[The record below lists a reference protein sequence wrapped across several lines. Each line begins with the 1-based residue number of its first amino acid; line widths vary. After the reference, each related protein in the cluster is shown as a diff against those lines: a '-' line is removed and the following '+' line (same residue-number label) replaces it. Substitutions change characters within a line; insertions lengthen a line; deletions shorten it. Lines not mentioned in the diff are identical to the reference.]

1 MAVGIDVGSRFIK
14 VCVLNGGQDPAL
26 PPPRA
31 HGGKPWDALRDIWAD
46 LSPDPEE
53 PVGLTGS
60 AVDGIAGL
68 TGLSVTDLTRATIR
82 GVRERVPGV
91 RNILDVGASTVSL
104 LELTES
110 GVLKDVSTNT
120 MCAAGTGSFLDAQ
133 AGRMGVKLEE
143 SLAFASVED
152 PPSIATRCAVFAKSD
167 LIHRQQEGFGTE
179 ALWCGLCR
187 GLSATLLQTLL
198 RGKPLQ
204 GLTVV
209 TGGVAR
215 NREVVKWLR
224 FLSGSDVV
232 TFPGA
237 EFSAALGA
245 ALLAGG
251 NGNSRLVLPSAPV
264 PQADTLRTGPRRPV
278 LELKKS
284 RYPSFD
290 VAEQWEDT
298 EGNEVRI
305 THWPQGPVVSGY
317 LGVDVGSTSTKV
329 VFVGEDG
336 QVLVDV
342 YRKTAGNPIGAT
354 QSLFKCLEDIQVRKE
369 ARIRVLGCGTT
380 GSGRKLVGAV
390 IGADAVVN
398 EITTHLAGAAATDP
412 GAETIFEIGGQDSK
426 FIRAEGGVMRD
437 TNMNYVCAAGT
448 GSFVEEQAL
457 KLGYRVD
464 QVGDLVMGIAPPHTS
479 DRCTVFM
486 EQDVERLIRQGH
498 TPQEAL
504 AAVMYSVVEN
514 YLAKVVGT
522 RSYSRDAVFFCG
534 ATARNRG
541 LVAAF
546 EKLLGA
552 RVVVSPYCH
561 VMGAYGVALL
571 TRESVKNRG
580 EGSRF
585 RGLDLA
591 SRKIE
596 LSQETCDLCQNA
608 CRITFAHIQEESE
621 VPSWGYLCG
630 RDPAAEEKRNRTEFE
645 SFQRRRGLEAKAF
658 AAHRLDGK
666 TTGGPVVGL
675 PLTLTGYSHGPL
687 WQTLMDGLGCRVLF
701 SRPTDMR
708 TRDLAGALVG
718 SEYCFPAKLAHGH
731 VADLLERPQVDWVF
745 LPHVVSEEVPPE
757 HTRAFLCPVVCALP
771 AMARSALTVAGKAG
785 GDRILRP
792 LVDLRWAEKRQ
803 VKELAKILEEPLGVS
818 TGKIRKAWRK
828 ALAAQAEYERL
839 CQEEGA
845 RTLASARADGRPVIL
860 ALGRPYNLHDSG
872 ANLDL
877 PLKIA
882 EKGYPVLPSEMAPTD
897 GLKLGPEFENI
908 YWINGQRLLRALI
921 WAREQDDV
929 YPVWFTNFKCGPD
942 SFLLTYAQRIMGEK
956 PFLILELDEHG
967 ADAGYMTRIE
977 AFLDVVEAK
986 TGPFPA
992 PLAFPHRTDSPE
1004 AFLDRTIWVPPLHP
1018 IAAPLAAAALR
1029 GEGLDA
1035 RSLPL
1040 EDEESMAL
1048 GRQVT
1053 RGGECIPMTLTIGRL
1068 LQTLRARGHDGR
1080 RDAFFMPAAHG
1091 PCRFGQYNLL
1101 ERMIL
1106 EKEGFG
1112 ELAIMAP
1119 DNDNAYQGLGE
1130 KVRRQ
1135 IWTGTLVGDLLF
1147 KLQCRFRPYESRPGQ
1162 TDEIMAD
1169 GLRIMEEA
1177 FENQAPLKPAFRRAV
1192 APFREITRPPS
1203 TKPLVGVVGEIFVRC
1218 NFYSN
1223 QYLVDAIESYG
1234 GEAWLA
1240 PFHEWVLYAC
1250 WAHEQRAREGWD
1262 VLGQAKS
1269 YVKNRYLFES
1279 EHAWYHEVEDLLG
1292 DRKEPSI
1299 PESVE
1304 AAQPYA
1310 TYNYGGETLITIGRT
1325 VKFFEE
1331 GAAMVVNCSP
1341 FGCMPGQAISGIL
1354 NQVRMDQG
1362 KPVVNLF
1369 YDGTGSLNDVIGVF
1383 LRNLSRDGRDRPV
1396 AASVARG

>member
-1 MAVGIDVGSRFIK
+1 MAIGIDVGSRFIK
-14 VCVLNGGQDPAL
+14 FCLLNGGDDPVL
-26 PPPRA
+26 PPPRS
-31 HGGKPWDALRDIWAD
+31 HGGKPLATLREAWSD
-46 LSPDPEE
+46 LSPPPDEA
-53 PVGLTGS
+53 VGLTGS
-60 AVDGIAGL
+60 AVDGISGL
-68 TGLSVTDLTRATIR
+68 TGLPVTDLTRATIR
-82 GVRERVPGV
+82 GVRARVPDV
-91 RNILDVGASTVSL
+91 RNILDIGASSVSL
-104 LELTES
+104 FELTES
-110 GVLKDVSTNT
+110 GALKDVSTNS

-133 AGRMGVKLEE
+133 AGRMGVELAE
-143 SLAFASVED
+143 SLDFASVDD

-167 LIHRQQEGFGTE
+167 LIHRQQEGFGKE

-198 RGKPLQ
+198 KGKPLQ

-215 NREVVKWLR
+215 NREVVRWLR
-224 FLSGSDVV
+224 SLSGSDVV

-237 EFSAALGA
+237 EFAAAMGA
-245 ALLAGG
+245 ALLANG
-251 NGNSRLVLPSAPV
+251 NGGGRLLFPSFEALPPESGRA
-264 PQADTLRTGPRRPV
+264 GPRRPP

-284 RYPSFD
+284 RYPSFE
-290 VAEQWEDT
+290 VAEQWEDAA
-298 EGNEVRI
+298 GNEVRI
-305 THWPQGPVVSGY
+305 TRWPSGSVVSAY
-317 LGVDVGSTSTKV
+317 LGVDVGSTSTKAV
-329 VFVGEDG
+329 LVGEDG
-336 QVLVDV
+336 SVLVDV

-354 QSLFKCLEDIQVRKE
+354 QALFQCLEGIESAKG
-369 ARIRVLGCGTT
+369 ARLEVLGCGTT

-457 KLGYRVD
+457 KLGYPVD

-498 TPQEAL
+498 TPREAL

-522 RSYSRDAVFFCG
+522 RSYARDAVFFCG

-546 EKLLGA
+546 EQLLGT

-561 VMGAYGVALL
+561 VMGAFGVALL
-571 TRESVKNRG
+571 TRDAVRDRRER
-580 EGSRF
+580 SRF

-591 SRKIE
+591 SREIK
-596 LSQETCDLCQNA
+596 LTQESCDLCQNA
-608 CRITFAHIQEESE
+608 CRITYAHIQGDPE

-645 SFQRRRGLEAKAF
+645 SFQGRRRLMAKAF
-658 AAHRLDGK
+658 AENRLDVGRV
-666 TTGGPVVGL
+666 TGPVVGL
-675 PLTLTGYSHGPL
+675 PQTLTTYSHGPL
-687 WQTLMDGLGCRVLF
+687 WQTLLDGLGCRVHF
-701 SRPTDMR
+701 SRPTDAD
-708 TRDLAGALVG
+708 TREMAGALVG

-731 VADLLERPQVDWVF
+731 VADLLERPSVDWVF
-745 LPHVVSEEVPPE
+745 LPHAVSEEVPKD
-757 HTRAFLCPVVCALP
+757 HTKAFLCPVVCALP
-771 AMARSALTVAGKAG
+771 AMARSALKVAGKAG
-785 GDRILRP
+785 SEKILSP
-792 LVDLRWAEKRQ
+792 LVDLRWDEKRQ
-803 VKELAKILEEPLGVS
+803 ARELATALEGPLGVS
-818 TGKIRKAWRK
+818 PRRIRKAWRA
-828 ALAAQAEYERL
+828 ALAAQRVYERR
-839 CQEEGA
+839 CREEGS
-845 RTLASARADGRPVIL
+845 RVLARAREEGRPVLL

-877 PLKIA
+877 PLKMA
-882 EKGYPVLPSEMAPTD
+882 EKGYHILPAEMAPAE
-897 GLKLGPEFENI
+897 GVKLGPELRNI
-908 YWINGQRLLRALI
+908 YWVNGQRLLQALI
-921 WAREQDDV
+921 WARSQDDV
-929 YPVWFTNFKCGPD
+929 HPVWFTNFKCGPD

-986 TGPFPA
+986 KGPFP
-992 PLAFPHRTDSPE
+992 PSPAFPHRDDPPE
-1004 AFLDRTIWVPPLHP
+1004 AFRDRTVWVPPLHP
-1018 IAAPLAAAALR
+1018 ISAPLAAAALR

-1040 EDEESMAL
+1040 EDEGSMAL

-1053 RGGECIPMTLTIGRL
+1053 RGGECIPMTLTMGRL
-1068 LQTLRARGHDGR
+1068 LQTLRARGGDGSKE
-1080 RDAFFMPAAHG
+1080 AFFMPAAHG

-1147 KLQCRFRPYESRPGQ
+1147 KLRCRFRPYESRPGEV
-1162 TDEIMAD
+1162 DELIAEAQ
-1169 GLRIMEEA
+1169 RIMEEA
-1177 FENQAPLKPAFRRAV
+1177 FEARTPLKPAFRRAV
-1192 APFREITRPPS
+1192 DPFRKMPRPPS

-1223 QYLVDAIESYG
+1223 QYVVDAIESYG

-1299 PESVE
+1299 QESVQ
-1304 AAQPYA
+1304 AAAPYA

-1325 VKFFEE
+1325 VRFFDQ

-1354 NQVRMDQG
+1354 NQVRVDRG

-1369 YDGTGSLNDVIGVF
+1369 YDGTGSLNDVLGVF
-1383 LRNLSRDGRDRPV
+1383 LRNLP
-1396 AASVARG
+1396 RG